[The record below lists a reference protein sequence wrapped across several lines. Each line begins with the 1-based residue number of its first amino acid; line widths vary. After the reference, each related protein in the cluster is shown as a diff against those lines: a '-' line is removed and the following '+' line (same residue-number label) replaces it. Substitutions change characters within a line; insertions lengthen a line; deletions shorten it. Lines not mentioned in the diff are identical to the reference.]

1 MPAAR
6 ILLQLSRDSL
16 LHVNTIYHSQWR
28 NWRGT
33 EGRIAPWQA
42 KCKNRPP
49 TLLIFRFKH
58 SFGFQ

>member
-33 EGRIAPWQA
+33 EGRIAPMA
-42 KCKNRPP
+42 
-49 TLLIFRFKH
+49 
-58 SFGFQ
+58 S